1 VKLVSR
7 FHGNKTA
14 QLFDTS
20 DLFGSYAGNLVGR
33 VIQELSLLAN
43 MLRFPNRPALG
54 WRTDACF

>member
-14 QLFDTS
+14 QPFDTS

-43 MLRFPNRPALG
+43 MLRFPNRPAPWLA
-54 WRTDACF
+54 D